1 MKDTNKMTINEA
13 FQAMIEGKEVTH
25 NYLRHI
31 DTKSIR
37 MIGKSII
44 DNEGYELNS
53 FGLLITLMNPKF
65 NNGWEVVEDNTNK
78 E

>member
-13 FQAMIEGKEVTH
+13 FQVMREGKEVTH

-37 MIGKSII
+37 MIGNLS
-44 DNEGYELNS
+44 
-53 FGLLITLMNPKF
+53 
-65 NNGWEVVEDNTNK
+65 
-78 E
+78 